1 MTTST
6 TIQQQNLPPATPRYI
21 LRGHSSAIQAL
32 HFFADNTRL
41 ISADADGWIVIWDV
55 ATKRARA
62 VWKAHEGA
70 VLEVKGYRTGQGM
83 RIYTH
88 GRDHKLRVWRIKST
102 DEEELLS
109 RVLPVERSS
118 NEAENGKPAPEPWL
132 LHSLPVNAL
141 NFCAFTLCFIPSVS
155 DGKVDDGEDEAYFAV
170 PNALNSGA
178 IDVFRL
184 PSERRVSTIPA
195 DTSVQTGMVMAVKI
209 LIENSN
215 PQDPFVYMLSGYE
228 DGHVM
233 VHLSRPPSELTKA
246 WRWVRLY
253 VSRPHSQPVL
263 SLDSVQA
270 EANHLPEFFY
280 TSSADALIVKHPIPS
295 IYTQM
300 NVETTPS
307 KVLNTKHSGQQG
319 LCVRGDQKLFATA
332 GWDARIRVYS
342 CKTMKELA
350 VLKWH
355 NEGCYAV
362 AFADIL
368 SSTSTEYSSTQDG
381 DDSAVQTQASP
392 LEIVRLQRNQKAQQT
407 HWLAAGSKDGRIS
420 LWDIY

>member
-1 MTTST
+1 M
-6 TIQQQNLPPATPRYI
+6 
-21 LRGHSSAIQAL
+21 
-32 HFFADNTRL
+32 
-41 ISADADGWIVIWDV
+41 
-55 ATKRARA
+55 
-62 VWKAHEGA
+62 
-70 VLEVKGYRTGQGM
+70 
-83 RIYTH
+83 
-88 GRDHKLRVWRIKST
+88 WRIQST
-102 DEEELLS
+102 VEEEQLS

-118 NEAENGKPAPEPWL
+118 KEPENETPAPQPWL

-141 NFCAFTLCFIPSVS
+141 NFCAFTLCFIPSLS
-155 DGKVDDGEDEAYFAV
+155 DGKVDDGEDESYFAV

-178 IDVFRL
+178 IDIFHL

-209 LIENSN
+209 LIDYSN

-233 VHLSRPPSELTKA
+233 VHVSRPPSELTKA
-246 WRWVRLY
+246 WRWVKTY
-253 VSRPHSQPVL
+253 VSRPHSQPIL
-263 SLDSVQA
+263 SLDSVSA
-270 EANHLPEFFY
+270 EANQLPGFFY
-280 TSSADALIVKHPIPS
+280 TSSADALVVKHPISS
-295 IYTQM
+295 ISAPM
-300 NVETTPS
+300 LSHVETTPL

-319 LCVRGDQKLFATA
+319 LCVRRDQKLFATA

-355 NEGCYAV
+355 SEGCYAV

-368 SSTSTEYSSTQDG
+368 SSTSTESPSTQDG
-381 DDSAVQTQASP
+381 DITALQTQSSP
-392 LEIVRLQRNQKAQQT
+392 LEIVRLQRNQKAQRT
-407 HWLAAGSKDGRIS
+407 HWLAAGSKDGKIS